1 MFRPSYLKGGI
12 NVSQKRIGIMGGT
25 FDPIHITHLH
35 MAEVVKEECS
45 LDEVWFM
52 PAKTPPHKQEDS
64 ISSEEDRI
72 AMVKEA
78 IRSVPYF
85 QLSLIEFERE
95 GPSYTVDT
103 MRLLKQGYPDF
114 IFYFIIGADMVEY
127 LPKWDRIEE
136 LIKLATFIGVGR
148 PEWEINQQHAF
159 STYVTKVEMI
169 PSHISSTSIRER
181 KKDGKSIRFLVPE
194 DVYLYIEEKHLYE

>member
-1 MFRPSYLKGGI
+1 L
-12 NVSQKRIGIMGGT
+12 NQKRIGIMGGT

-52 PAKTPPHKQEDS
+52 PARTPPHKQRSE

-72 AMVKEA
+72 TMVKEA

-85 QLSLIEFERE
+85 QLLLIEFERE

-103 MRLLKQGYPDF
+103 MKLLKERHPAF
-114 IFYFIIGADMVEY
+114 IFHFIIGADMVEY

-136 LIKLATFIGVGR
+136 LTKLVTFIGVGR
-148 PEWEINQQHAF
+148 PEWEVNQDHAY
-159 STYVTKVEMI
+159 SSHVTKVEMI
-169 PSHISSTSIRER
+169 PSYISSTSIRRR

-194 DVYLYIEEKHLYE
+194 DVYRYIEEKHLYE